1 MTDTEI
7 QGAVTRLDAES
18 AVRRLIAGYA
28 HAMDDGRFEIV
39 ADLLQHAEFDVVG
52 RRSTGRDNILSF
64 LEAGIQRHADGT
76 PRTWHAVDNSLID
89 VDPSGE
95 KASSVSYYTV
105 HQQLD
110 GFPLQPIVAGKYLD
124 QFERHDGEWRFKR
137 RAVTAHLVGD
147 IQHHV
152 MGENGA

>member
-1 MTDTEI
+1 MTEAEI
-7 QGAVTRLDAES
+7 HSAVTRLDAES
-18 AVRRLIAGYA
+18 AVRRLIARYA
-28 HAMDDGRFEIV
+28 HAMDEGRFEAV
-39 ADLLQHAEFDVVG
+39 ADLLRHAEFDVVG
-52 RRSTGRDNILSF
+52 KSSTGRDDILTF

-95 KASSVSYYTV
+95 KAASVSYYTV
-105 HQQLD
+105 HQEVD
-110 GFPLQPIVAGKYLD
+110 GFPLQPIVAGKYFD
-124 QFERHDGEWRFKR
+124 QFERHDGEWRFTR

-147 IQHHV
+147 LQHHV

>member
-1 MTDTEI
+1 MTDTEFHS
-7 QGAVTRLDAES
+7 AFTRLNAES
-18 AVRRLIAGYA
+18 AVRRLIASYA
-28 HAMDDGRFEIV
+28 HAMDEGRFEAV

-52 RRSTGRDNILSF
+52 RSFTGRDNILSF
-64 LEAGIQRHADGT
+64 LDAGIQRHTDGT

-89 VDPSGE
+89 VDPFGE
-95 KASSVSYYTV
+95 KAASVSYYTV

-110 GFPLQPIVAGKYLD
+110 GFPLQPVVTGKYLD
-124 QFERHDGEWRFKR
+124 QFERHDGDWRFTR

-147 IQHHV
+147 LQHHV